1 MLAVLA
7 PTPGRTFI
15 GPSGTTYLADVNGI
29 IGNVLTGADLNAL
42 LAAGCIQLQPSYSF
56 LGRLLQANFNLTSD
70 QQISLLFL
78 PASARFRVTKI
89 TVENT
94 TVNGMSTAVGGI
106 YPATGKTGTALV
118 AASQAYTGLTNAN
131 TALDLT
137 LATPNAIQPA
147 GTPLYFSLTTPQ
159 GAAALADVNVY
170 GDVYV

>member
-7 PTPGRTFI
+7 PTPNRSFI
-15 GPSGTTYLADVNGI
+15 GPSGTVYSSDGNGI

-42 LAAGCIQLQPSYSF
+42 LAAGCIQLQPSYAF
-56 LGRLLQANFNLTSD
+56 LGRLLQANFNVAND
-70 QQISLLFL
+70 QQITLQFA
-78 PASARFRVTKI
+78 PASARYRVTKI

-94 TVNGMSTAVGGI
+94 TVNGMGTAVGGI
-106 YPATGKTGTALV
+106 YPAPGKTGTALV
-118 AASQAYTGLTNAN
+118 ANSQAYTGLTNPN

-147 GTPLYFSLTTPQ
+147 GTLLYFSLTTPQ
-159 GAAALADVNVY
+159 GGAAAADINVY